1 MSKDRRNI
9 VTAYKKIIKD
19 LLDNYDEYNDKEK
32 KAIKDILSDLYTLNR
47 SLNKYDKKPRAWEDE
62 AKIEFD
68 KFFG

>member
-19 LLDNYDEYNDKEK
+19 LLDNYE
-32 KAIKDILSDLYTLNR
+32 AIKDILSDLYTLNR